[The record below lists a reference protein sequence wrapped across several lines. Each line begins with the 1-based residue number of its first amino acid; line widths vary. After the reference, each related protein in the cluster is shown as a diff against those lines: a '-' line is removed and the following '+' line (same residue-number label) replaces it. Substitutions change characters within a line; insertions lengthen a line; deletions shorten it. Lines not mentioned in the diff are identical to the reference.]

1 MKLNRIFFITLILVF
16 FGIIAVSAVSA
27 IDASYIHSD
36 IKGPIGS
43 DDGISGDYTIKSTNI
58 QIGKDFKYNK
68 KTLNK
73 KEYKKA
79 EKKIKNKIKINKYH
93 LKLSKQD
100 SNLIKYNSK
109 NYDYTIM
116 KLDKGKMYI
125 PKFKSIDKKTKKFIG
140 FKKINDD
147 LVINFMFHKN
157 ADNQAGRAGLIV
169 GTFLNKFERY

>member
-1 MKLNRIFFITLILVF
+1 MKLNRIFLITIVLAF

-43 DDGISGDYTIKSTNI
+43 DDGISGDYNIKSTNI

-68 KTLNK
+68 KILNK

-79 EKKIKNKIKINKYH
+79 EKKLKNKIKINKYH

-109 NYDYTIM
+109 NNDYTIM
-116 KLDKGKMYI
+116 KLGKGKMYI

-140 FKKINDD
+140 FKKINDN
-147 LVINFMFHKN
+147 LVINFMFYKN

-169 GTFLNKFERY
+169 ETFLNKFERY